1 MIRHRYKIY
10 LFKITCMKKKKI
22 TCMYRI
28 AMRFMAVIVV
38 LYVKAYEK
46 KTYLASHSSLLYS
59 QINLPESIDDG

>member
-1 MIRHRYKIY
+1 
-10 LFKITCMKKKKI
+10 
-22 TCMYRI
+22 MYRI